1 MFGVSLLG
9 EQGRKSFPS
18 AVLAFWEGWM
28 FSKFS
33 AVVVVEYEVDNFS
46 KFFTP
51 GWMVEAPKEQ
61 NFHKSQKGNIL
72 FPSFFHLSRKS

>member
-1 MFGVSLLG
+1 MCVGFS
-9 EQGRKSFPS
+9 P
-18 AVLAFWEGWM
+18 WM

-33 AVVVVEYEVDNFS
+33 AVVVVEYEEDNYS

-51 GWMVEAPKEQ
+51 AWMVEAPKEQ

-72 FPSFFHLSRKS
+72 VPSFFYLS